1 MTKDVAGRWRVQN
14 EGFGKVKY
22 VEIAKN
28 KQSLRKAQVGHN
40 KIQKQNVKKNN
51 INSQRWRIQSR
62 IAKIWR
68 KIKIYEQRGRV

>member
-1 MTKDVAGRWRVQN
+1 MAKDVAGRCRVQN

-51 INSQRWRIQSR
+51 INSQR
-62 IAKIWR
+62 
-68 KIKIYEQRGRV
+68 